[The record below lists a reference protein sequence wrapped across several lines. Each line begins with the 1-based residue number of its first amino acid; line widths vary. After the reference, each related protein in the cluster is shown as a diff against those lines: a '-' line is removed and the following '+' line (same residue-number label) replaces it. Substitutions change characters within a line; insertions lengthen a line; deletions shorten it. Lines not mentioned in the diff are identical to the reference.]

1 MNYVLLDL
9 YQRLQKLPDA
19 RRTTSGHYLHEQASM
34 IVAVFLAVV
43 NNRTGYRAYSDYI
56 EDNLKILQAYLY
68 FPHGTPSPDTIRRVI
83 NSVDSTML
91 SNIMR
96 DWSGINT
103 LDPQYLQADGKCI
116 RATRS
121 DDGSACHIVTLYA
134 SECMASLLE
143 VEVDEKANEI
153 TAFKTIVNGKKVN
166 FKGKVVTGDAMYCQK
181 CFCRAI
187 HEAGGDYVFVLKGNQ
202 PSMLKDVQLFM
213 ADLKECD
220 TKQVV
225 KKGHGRLVV
234 KNIRFTT
241 DVEWL
246 TEIYDFPGLQSL
258 AEITTTV
265 TEKGKTSTGVMYLI
279 SSLSSL
285 DELFAARERH
295 WGIESMHWILD
306 TSFDEDYCRAR
317 SGHAAL
323 NFNIMRKTG
332 VFLLNLANV
341 ATFSKF
347 KGMGIKRILARCSN
361 AFHNLLIVLTLVR
374 NVAAIFDGQVRGGA
388 TQSLMRI

>member
-1 MNYVLLDL
+1 MNYALLDL
-9 YQRLQKLPDA
+9 YQRLQKLPDV
-19 RRTTSGHYLHEQASM
+19 RRTTSGYYLHELTSM

-43 NNRTGYRAYSDYI
+43 NGRKGYRAYSDYI
-56 EDNLKILQAYLY
+56 EDNFKTLQAYLY
-68 FPHGTPSPDTIRRVI
+68 FPNGTPSPDTIRRAM
-83 NSVDSTML
+83 NSIDSIML
-91 SNIMR
+91 GNILR
-96 DWSGINT
+96 DWCGINM

-116 RATRS
+116 RGTRS
-121 DDGSACHIVTLYA
+121 DDGTATHIVTLYA

-143 VEVDEKANEI
+143 VEVGEKANEI
-153 TAFKTIVNGKKVN
+153 TAFKTIVHGKKVN
-166 FKGKVVTGDAMYCQK
+166 FKGKVVTGDAMYCQT

-213 ADLKECD
+213 SDIKECD
-220 TKQVV
+220 TKQMV

-234 KNIRFTT
+234 KDIRFTT
-241 DVEWL
+241 YVKWL

-265 TEKGKTSTGVMYLI
+265 TEKGKTTTSVMYLI

-341 ATFSKF
+341 ANFSRF
-347 KGMGIKRILARCSN
+347 KGMGIKRIVDRCSN
-361 AFHNLLIVLTLVR
+361 AFCNLLKVLSLVW
-374 NVAAIFDGQVRGGA
+374 NVATIFA
-388 TQSLMRI
+388 

>member
-1 MNYVLLDL
+1 MNYVLSDL
-9 YQRLQKLPDA
+9 YQRLQKLPDV
-19 RRTTSGHYLHEQASM
+19 RRTTSGHYLHEQSSM

-43 NNRTGYRAYSDYI
+43 NGRTGYRAYSDYI
-56 EDNLKILQAYLY
+56 EDNLERLQAYLC
-68 FPHGTPSPDTIRRVI
+68 FPHGTPSPDTIRRTI
-83 NSVDSTML
+83 NSVDHIIL
-91 SNIMR
+91 GNILR
-96 DWSGINT
+96 DWCGINT
-103 LDPQYLQADGKCI
+103 LNPKHLQADGKCI
-116 RATRS
+116 RGTRS
-121 DDGSACHIVTLYA
+121 DDGTAAHIVTLYA
-134 SECMASLLE
+134 SDFMASILE
-143 VEVDEKANEI
+143 VEVGEKANEI
-153 TAFKTIVNGKKVN
+153 TAFKTIVHGKKVD
-166 FKGKVVTGDAMYCQK
+166 FKGKVVTGDAMYCQT

-187 HEAGGDYVFVLKGNQ
+187 HEAGGDYAFVLKGNQ

-234 KNIRFTT
+234 KDIRFTT

-246 TEIYDFPGLQSL
+246 TKIYDFPGLQSL

-265 TEKGKTSTGVMYLI
+265 TEKGKTTTSVMYLI

-306 TSFDEDYCRAR
+306 TSFDEDHCRAR

-341 ATFSKF
+341 AVFSCF
-347 KGMGIKRILARCSN
+347 KGMGIKRIVDRCSN
-361 AFHNLLIVLTLVR
+361 ALSNLLKVLSLVR

-388 TQSLMRI
+388 TELSR